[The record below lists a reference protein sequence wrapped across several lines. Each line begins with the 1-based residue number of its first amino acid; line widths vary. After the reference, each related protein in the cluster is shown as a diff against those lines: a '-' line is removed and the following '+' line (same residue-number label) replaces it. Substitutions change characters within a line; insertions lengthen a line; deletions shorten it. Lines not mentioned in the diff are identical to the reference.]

1 MTYIIAM
8 LIFCLIKINERRVN
22 PLLYYLMKNSTLK
35 WDQVCK
41 SKNMS
46 INNLVY
52 FWPHATKVNFALRE
66 KGLPPLEKAAYQ
78 FLMSNGNI
86 SNHKSRKCK
95 EKEPIISVP

>member
-1 MTYIIAM
+1 M
-8 LIFCLIKINERRVN
+8 LIFFLIKINERSAN
-22 PLLYYLMKNSTLK
+22 PLLYYLMKNSTIK

-41 SKNMS
+41 SKNMP

-66 KGLPPLEKAAYQ
+66 EGLPPLEKAANQ

-95 EKEPIISVP
+95 GEEPISVPWEF